1 MRPLTTLTA
10 NLSASLV
17 LGFGLGLGGCDRL
30 PDEDW
35 EHYLD
40 RHLETSE
47 STSAKK
53 PESIPTLPTPS
64 SVQNPPT
71 ANTTQR
77 PPVAIHCNNR
87 FNTPNLW
94 SDFTD
99 TLSVQFHMIGHRD
112 RPEYF
117 QPTIKRAL
125 GLNPGEYLPG
135 VTISVFAENE
145 NYSNPFGKIEIQF
158 PENAD
163 ERRRLVICGE
173 LAIRNSQG
181 EIIRYISLDD
191 MYNHMRTTLPTFLSW
206 RGSHSITVSNF

>member
-17 LGFGLGLGGCDRL
+17 LGLGLGGCDRL

-47 STSAKK
+47 STSANK
-53 PESIPTLPTPS
+53 PASPPTLPATS
-64 SVQNPPT
+64 SVQNSPT
-71 ANTTQR
+71 ATTAQR
-77 PPVAIHCNNR
+77 PRVAIRCNNR
-87 FNTPNLW
+87 FNTSNLW
-94 SDFTD
+94 SDFTGS
-99 TLSVQFHMIGHRD
+99 LSVQFHMIGHRD

-125 GLNPGEYLPG
+125 RLNPGEYLPE

-163 ERRRLVICGE
+163 ERRRLVLCGE
-173 LAIRNSQG
+173 LAIRNSEG
-181 EIIRYISLDD
+181 GIIRYISLDD
-191 MYNHMRTTLPTFLSW
+191 MYDQMRNTLPTFLSW
-206 RGSHSITVSNF
+206 RGSHLITVSNF